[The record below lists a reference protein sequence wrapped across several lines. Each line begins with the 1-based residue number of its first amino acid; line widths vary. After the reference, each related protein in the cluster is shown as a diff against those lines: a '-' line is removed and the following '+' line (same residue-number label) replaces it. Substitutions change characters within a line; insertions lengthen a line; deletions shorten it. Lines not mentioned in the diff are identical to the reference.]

1 MKNTILVF
9 ASLLFSLFASAQR
22 IHKVILTDKGATTTT
37 CFLLNENV
45 VIYLSDEGD
54 IKEWGVDLYADRPAD
69 YVNRK
74 ITPYGGR
81 VEYYNEKD
89 NEAFRGKLKYVGNVL
104 ITYYASF
111 DEKSMAGKIK
121 SIGTSTMNYYTV
133 YDDPSSKG
141 KLKSIG
147 RMNFTYYSSFDNDAF
162 KGKIKNAGTVGFTYY
177 ASTDDKAFAGK
188 VKSMNNMPFTY
199 YSSQDRAGLKGA
211 QKSGNQLQVING
223 ITYWIKN

>member
-1 MKNTILVF
+1 MRKIFFSLLIVF
-9 ASLLFSLFASAQR
+9 ATLSVQSQR
-22 IHKVILTDKGATTTT
+22 LNKIILTDKGATTTT

-45 VIYLSDEGD
+45 VIHITQEGQ
-54 IKEWGVDLYADRPAD
+54 IGEWGVDLYADRPVD

-81 VEYYNEKD
+81 VEYYTEKD
-89 NEAFRGKLKYVGNVL
+89 NAAFRGKLKYVGNVMF
-104 ITYYASF
+104 TYYADF
-111 DEKSMAGKIK
+111 DEKSMVGKLK
-121 SIGTSTMNYYTV
+121 SIGTNNFSYYTE
-133 YDDPSSKG
+133 YDDPTAKG
-141 KLKSIG
+141 KIKSIG
-147 RMNFTYYSSFDNDAF
+147 RMNFAFYSSFDNDAF
-162 KGKIKNAGTVGFTYY
+162 KGKIRNAGTVGFTYY

-199 YSSQDRAGLKGA
+199 YSSQERLKGA